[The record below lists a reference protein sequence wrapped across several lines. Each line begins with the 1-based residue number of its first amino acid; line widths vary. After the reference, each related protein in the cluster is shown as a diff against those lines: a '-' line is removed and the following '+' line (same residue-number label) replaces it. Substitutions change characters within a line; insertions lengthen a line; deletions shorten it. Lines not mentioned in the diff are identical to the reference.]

1 MATRLVI
8 VESPTKAHKIGDYLG
23 KGYTVMASVGDST
36 ITSLVAIPTPYVLR
50 ETHDVSGV
58 IILMNHVQLPNSAVV
73 PGKFG
78 RSHPMF
84 YRLGGAGGAPIRP
97 SRLKGA
103 AVI

>member
-1 MATRLVI
+1 
-8 VESPTKAHKIGDYLG
+8 
-23 KGYTVMASVGDST
+23 
-36 ITSLVAIPTPYVLR
+36 
-50 ETHDVSGV
+50 
-58 IILMNHVQLPNSAVV
+58 MNHVQLPNSAVV

-103 AVI
+103 AVMLTQGQQQSECEHGHTRNAHNSADIPPPEPPSWR

>member
-1 MATRLVI
+1 MWAL
-8 VESPTKAHKIGDYLG
+8 
-23 KGYTVMASVGDST
+23 VGDST